1 MTDDLQAC
9 APCLC
14 AQEGADRAA
23 ISSCHW
29 RSRELFVIKWMTKRC
44 KRPNSSRSPASCE
57 AWPGQGLTWSLH
69 LKQETFNV
77 AAKTSER
84 GMHSTEAT
92 APDGQGLK
100 RLSATRGSGNLL
112 SPWSMQENILVS
124 TKPFTEGTKFYSR
137 NLPDDGPQSPW
148 GRTLCARPAGDR
160 SDKEFWPEAWREKIF
175 KTAQPL

>member
-44 KRPNSSRSPASCE
+44 KRPNSSQSPASRE

-77 AAKTSER
+77 AAKTSEQ
-84 GMHSTEAT
+84 GMHSIEAT

-100 RLSATRGSGNLL
+100 TVSNPRLWQFAFPLEYAGEHFSVHQNIYRRNKVLLQKSTRQWPPVPVGKDS
-112 SPWSMQENILVS
+112 
-124 TKPFTEGTKFYSR
+124 
-137 NLPDDGPQSPW
+137 
-148 GRTLCARPAGDR
+148 LC
-160 SDKEFWPEAWREKIF
+160 
-175 KTAQPL
+175 